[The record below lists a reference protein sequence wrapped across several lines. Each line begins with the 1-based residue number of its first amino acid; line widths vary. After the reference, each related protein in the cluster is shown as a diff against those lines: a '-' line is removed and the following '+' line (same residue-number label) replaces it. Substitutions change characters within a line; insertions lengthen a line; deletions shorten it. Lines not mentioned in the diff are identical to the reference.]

1 MTSENVTYPHHLP
14 TSFITLGH
22 PPVQGAHAQDR
33 YENLADKGLSLQLGG
48 KETRQR
54 LDQRSLGFC
63 LKVPW
68 NTVGPWCPPWIPWFH
83 LLEALFQKE

>member
-1 MTSENVTYPHHLP
+1 MTPENITYPHHLP
-14 TSFITLGH
+14 TPFMTLGH

-54 LDQRSLGFC
+54 LDQRSLGFS
-63 LKVPW
+63 LWSHGTRWVRGAPW
-68 NTVGPWCPPWIPWFH
+68 VPWFH
-83 LLEALFQKE
+83 LLEAFFQKE